1 MLLLFKVSKV
11 KSAFFGSL
19 GASVFN
25 LFKITNMCIPTM
37 VSGPVEEEKRGTC
50 FEEANMQDSFAIQ
63 VLLVLAWIVY
73 NLS

>member
-11 KSAFFGSL
+11 KSAFFGSS
-19 GASVFN
+19 GASLLN
-25 LFKITNMCIPTM
+25 LFKITNMHIPTM
-37 VSGPVEEEKRGTC
+37 VSGTVEEEERGLC
-50 FEEANMQDSFAIQ
+50 FEEANTQDSFAIQ